1 MDSGYRSPLLEMFR
15 RNEADRD
22 VRLAGAQ
29 GLLRL
34 QALEQVALL
43 MILLDDEDPGIA
55 RLAAMTLEK
64 LPEAAV
70 ARFLARPDVP
80 DAMRDVFALRG
91 IEPLREVGEE
101 AAEEPALDPAAE
113 EGEGAEDADGDATAA
128 MLSSLPVVA
137 RLKLATKGTREQR
150 AQLIRDSN
158 RMVAVAVLSS
168 PKVNE
173 AEVESFAKMAN
184 VSEEVL
190 RIISGN
196 RSWMKHYGVALGL
209 IKNPKTPPSISTQ
222 ILHRLT
228 ERDVK
233 ALTVDR
239 NVPELVRL
247 AAKRAMTRVSR

>member
-70 ARFLARPDVP
+70 ARFLARSDVP

-101 AAEEPALDPAAE
+101 A
-113 EGEGAEDADGDATAA
+113 GGGAGSWIPRTRTGGGAPKTPTGTQRPRCCRRCR
-128 MLSSLPVVA
+128 SWPGS
-137 RLKLATKGTREQR
+137 KLATKGTREQR

-173 AEVESFAKMAN
+173 AEVEAFAKMAN

-190 RIISGN
+190 RIISAN
-196 RSWMKHYGVALGL
+196 RSWMKHYGVALG
-209 IKNPKTPPSISTQ
+209 
-222 ILHRLT
+222 
-228 ERDVK
+228 
-233 ALTVDR
+233 
-239 NVPELVRL
+239 
-247 AAKRAMTRVSR
+247 

>member
-15 RNEADRD
+15 RNEAERD

-34 QALEQVALL
+34 HALEQVALL
-43 MILLDDEDPGIA
+43 MLLLDDEDPGIA
-55 RLAAMTLEK
+55 RLAALTLEK

-70 ARFLARPDVP
+70 ARFLAGPDVP

-91 IEPLREVGEE
+91 IEPLRDISEDVAEPQLDLEE
-101 AAEEPALDPAAE
+101 ETAEEPE
-113 EGEGAEDADGDATAA
+113 SEDASAAT
-128 MLSSLPVVA
+128 LSTLPVVA

-150 AQLIRDSN
+150 SQLIRDSN

-190 RIISGN
+190 RIISAN
-196 RSWMKHYGVALGL
+196 RSWMKSYGVALGL
-209 IKNPKTPPSISTQ
+209 VKNPKTPPAISTQ
-222 ILHRLT
+222 ILTRLS

-247 AAKRAMTRVSR
+247 AAKRAMTKVSR